1 MATKTTATKQ
11 KGGIRP
17 VKFLK
22 SVWFELKKVSW
33 PNKKEMTTYTTVVV
47 VSVILMAIILWIFDS
62 IFSFLLGLIL

>member
-1 MATKTTATKQ
+1 MASKTTATKQ
-11 KGGIRP
+11 KGGPRP
-17 VKFLK
+17 IKFLK
-22 SVWFELKKVSW
+22 SVWSELKKVSW